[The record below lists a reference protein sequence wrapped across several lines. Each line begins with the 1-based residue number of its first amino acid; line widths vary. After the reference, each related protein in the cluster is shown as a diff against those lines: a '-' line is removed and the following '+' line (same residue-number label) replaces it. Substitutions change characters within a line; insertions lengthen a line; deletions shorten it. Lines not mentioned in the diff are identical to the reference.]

1 MEEILKDIEKR
12 QQQANNSYDVML
24 KSISIFPKEKQDK
37 IIEYFNF
44 CANSKQMPDL
54 NIISKLCQ

>member
-1 MEEILKDIEKR
+1 MEKILKDLEYR
-12 QQQANNSYDVML
+12 NNQAAKSYEAML

-54 NIISKLCQ
+54 NVISELCQ